1 MQQISNGARASTPP
15 GPDHA
20 DWSERRAVDAL
31 YERAWRLKQAEPA
44 AARALSGEMIARSA
58 ATGYR
63 LGRARGL
70 LAGAS
75 VDRAES
81 EYERARIAA
90 EEALDICREEN
101 DSLGE
106 ARALSLLGTVDRWN
120 GEVERCIRR
129 QNECIEICRRFGYAE
144 EESSALMAMSHAL
157 RVLGRIQ
164 EALERATEAQH
175 VANSNG
181 CREHEAFA
189 LLAVG
194 SALERLYRYD
204 DALAMYQRARAIGLE
219 LEDRRI
225 VAYVTGNMS
234 LIAYRIGDVPSAL
247 RSELECLEVKESLND
262 RTGIGISLNNIGLSY
277 MDLGD
282 YARSLEALVQ
292 SLEIAQSIGDREGE
306 SISLNNIGLLY
317 EALGEKERLLDCY
330 LQSLRISKEI
340 GNVSGAAYSLSHL
353 GRFYEGYGD
362 HARALLYY
370 LKSLRQFETCASLL
384 ECAASHRYI
393 GRVCRALGDMEE
405 ASRHFLE
412 SLRGSCQLGNT
423 ASEIETLI
431 ELAHTERERGNT
443 EMAIRRLEDALARAD
458 TMPFD
463 HRHALLQLLAQACL
477 DANEMEKHRAYQRL
491 ALDAS
496 HAAFDAAASRRVR
509 ELIARF
515 DGGMTRREGRMLG
528 LSEEDLQVIERM
540 TQRTK
545 QAPGNPR
552 TAADPPA
559 MPGRM
564 MHASV
569 QMNAAPEIRVVTFGV
584 LEVSVAGR
592 SLSRSDWR
600 RKRARDLFKLL
611 LAHHGQWLT
620 VDTIFEKLWD
630 TGEERRMHL
639 LVRNAVTHI
648 RKAFAPDAGTALP
661 IQCVDGAY
669 MLDLGPNAWIDF
681 LKFKELIQSAR
692 AAATAEERRLLYQD
706 AVRFYSGDFLCEDEF
721 QEWTSY
727 ERHMLKDAFLEA
739 KEFLAREH
747 LRSGE
752 LDQAI
757 ECARSIVMRDETS
770 ETAYEVLLTAQR
782 ARGRL
787 ADMRAT
793 FQQCEQAFQ
802 RELGQAPPR
811 HLAALMIG
819 TAP

>member
-1 MQQISNGARASTPP
+1 MQQISEGVHTSAPP
-15 GPDHA
+15 GPGQV
-20 DWSERRAVDAL
+20 DWNERQAVDAL

-44 AARALSGEMIARSA
+44 AARALSTEMIARA
-58 ATGYR
+58 GAIGYR
-63 LGRARGL
+63 LGRAHGL
-70 LAGAS
+70 LTGAS

-81 EYERARIAA
+81 EYERGRIAA
-90 EEALDICREEN
+90 QEALDICREEN

-106 ARALSLLGTVDRWN
+106 ARALSLLGTIDRWN
-120 GEVERCIRR
+120 GEVDRCLHR
-129 QNECIEICRRFGYAE
+129 QNECIAICRRFGYVE

-157 RVLGRIQ
+157 RVLGKVQ
-164 EALERATEAQH
+164 EALDHATEAQR
-175 VANSNG
+175 VAHDNG

-204 DALAMYQRARAIGLE
+204 DALAMYQQARAIGLAM
-219 LEDRRI
+219 DNRRI
-225 VAYVTGNMS
+225 LAYVTGNMS

-247 RSELECLEVKESLND
+247 RAELECLEVKESLND

-292 SLEIAQSIGDREGE
+292 SLEIAQGIGDREGE

-330 LQSLRISKEI
+330 LQSLRISQEI

-353 GRFYEGYGD
+353 GRFYEDYGD

-370 LKSLRQFETCASLL
+370 LTSLRQFETCGSLL

-393 GRVCRALGDMEE
+393 GRVCRALGDREE

-412 SLRGSCQLGNT
+412 SLRGSCALGNA

-431 ELAHTERERGNT
+431 ELATTERERGNA
-443 EMAIRRLEDALARAD
+443 ELAITRLEDALARAD
-458 TMPFD
+458 AVPFS
-463 HRHALLQLLAQACL
+463 HRHALLQLLAQACF
-477 DANEMEKHRAYQRL
+477 DANEMEKHRTYRRL

-496 HAAFDAAASRRVR
+496 HSAFDAAASRRVR

-545 QAPGNPR
+545 QAPGGTQIAAASPAVHGR
-552 TAADPPA
+552 TVHPSTQAGTA
-559 MPGRM
+559 PG
-564 MHASV
+564 
-569 QMNAAPEIRVVTFGV
+569 IRVVTFGV
-584 LEVSVAGR
+584 LDVSVAGR
-592 SLSRSDWR
+592 SLGRSDWR

-611 LAHHGQWLT
+611 LAHHCQWLT
-620 VDTIFEKLWD
+620 VDTIFEKLWN
-630 TGEERRMHL
+630 TGEERNMHL

-648 RKAFAPDAGTALP
+648 RKAFAPDTGAAP
-661 IQCVDGAY
+661 PVQCVDGAY

-692 AAATAEERRLLYQD
+692 AAATAGERRLLYQD
-706 AVRFYSGDFLCEDEF
+706 AARLYNGDFLCEDEF

-793 FQQCEQAFQ
+793 FRQCEHAFQ

-811 HLAALMIG
+811 HLAALMAG
-819 TAP
+819 TA